1 MYLEG
6 LTQFGG
12 WSHSDTANR
21 ERKKRTYSKSKS
33 ISESMN
39 KVSKSKR
46 AKSKR
51 AKSKRAKSKSAN
63 SKGAKSKSANS
74 K

>member
-1 MYLEG
+1 MNLG
-6 LTQFGG
+6 DLIQFGG

-51 AKSKRAKSKSAN
+51 AKSKSAN
-63 SKGAKSKSANS
+63 SKGAKSKSTNS